1 MVYTEIK
8 IRNGRKYYYRVMSI
22 RKGNKVSKKREYLGV
37 DLPKSEL
44 LLRGKKADEKFNLTI
59 RDKKKEIIERIRPKI
74 IKILRKNKIK
84 RAGIFGSYVRGEAR
98 KDSDIDILIQPTK
111 NMGFKFA
118 GLETQLT
125 KALKK
130 KVDLVSYN
138 GISPYLK
145 GKILKQEV
153 RIIWRKRKT

>member
-8 IRNGRKYYYRVMSI
+8 KRNGRKYYYRVMSI

-37 DLPKSEL
+37 DLIKRDI
-44 LLRGKKADEKFNLTI
+44 LLREKKADENFNFVMKD
-59 RDKKKEIIERIRPKI
+59 RKKEIIEHIKPKI
-74 IKILRKNKIK
+74 IKVLRKNKIK
-84 RAGIFGSYVRGEAR
+84 RAGIFGSYARGEAR
-98 KDSDIDILIQPTK
+98 KDSDIDIIIKPAK

-118 GLETQLT
+118 GLETQLP

-130 KVDLVSYN
+130 KVDLLSYN

-145 GKILKQEV
+145 NKILKQEV
-153 RIIWRKRKT
+153 RIM